1 MLKRSLRSSSSK
13 IGRCKLTNNY
23 FLVPLNIKP
32 SNVKNKYRI
41 QFKPLNIKKMKRTV
55 TLFIVFIT
63 CISLQGQNS
72 EVTNMLNEIEG
83 QWSLDDNSNVT
94 YQRIVEVP
102 EMKGDDIYDRVL
114 NYFIY
119 NYGSGKSVIQT
130 QDNEKGLVIGK
141 GIYDRL
147 HTFSNG
153 TGWVYLGTWH
163 IVRVDVKDGRARI
176 IITLTE
182 YLEDYK
188 GSLSTTNVSKEFP
201 INKDGSRKNI
211 MGKAFYKSHLRVI
224 ETLESIEKAIKEGN
238 TSKQIEND
246 KW

>member
-1 MLKRSLRSSSSK
+1 
-13 IGRCKLTNNY
+13 
-23 FLVPLNIKP
+23 
-32 SNVKNKYRI
+32 
-41 QFKPLNIKKMKRTV
+41 MKRAVTV
-55 TLFIVFIT
+55 FVLIT
-63 CISLQGQNS
+63 SCFYLNGQNS
-72 EVTNMLNEIEG
+72 EVTNMLKEIEG

-102 EMKGDDIYDRVL
+102 DMKKDDIYNRVL

-130 QDNEKGLVIGK
+130 QDKEKGQVIGK

-176 IITLTE
+176 IITLSE

-188 GSLSTTNVSKEFP
+188 GSLTSTNVSKEFP
-201 INKDGSRKNI
+201 INKDGNRKNI
-211 MGKAFYKSHLRVI
+211 MGKAFYKSHIKAI
-224 ETLESIEKAIKEGN
+224 ESLDLIEKAIKEGT
-238 TSKQIEND
+238 TSKQLEDD

>member
-1 MLKRSLRSSSSK
+1 MKGALTLIFMLAS
-13 IGRCKLTNNY
+13 
-23 FLVPLNIKP
+23 
-32 SNVKNKYRI
+32 
-41 QFKPLNIKKMKRTV
+41 
-55 TLFIVFIT
+55 
-63 CISLQGQNS
+63 CIYLYGQNS
-72 EVTNMLNEIEG
+72 EVSNMLKEIEG
-83 QWSLDDNSNVT
+83 QWSLDDNNNVT

-102 EMKGDDIYDRVL
+102 EINKDELFNRAQ

-130 QDNEKGLVIGK
+130 QDKEKGQIIGK

-163 IVRVDVKDGRARI
+163 IIRVDVKDGRARI

-182 YLEDYK
+182 YQEDFK
-188 GSLSTTNVSKEFP
+188 GILTNSNVSKEFP
-201 INKDGSRKNI
+201 INDEGGRKNI
-211 MGKAFYKSHLRVI
+211 MGKAFYKSHNKAI
-224 ETLESIEKAIKEGN
+224 ESLDLIEKAIKEGT
-238 TSKQIEND
+238 TSKQIEDD

>member
-1 MLKRSLRSSSSK
+1 
-13 IGRCKLTNNY
+13 
-23 FLVPLNIKP
+23 
-32 SNVKNKYRI
+32 
-41 QFKPLNIKKMKRTV
+41 MKRVVTV
-55 TLFIVFIT
+55 FFVIASCFY
-63 CISLQGQNS
+63 SYGQNS
-72 EVTNMLNEIEG
+72 EVSNMLKEIEG
-83 QWSLDDNSNVT
+83 QWSLDDNNNVT

-102 EMKGDDIYDRVL
+102 DINKDELFSRAQ

-130 QDNEKGLVIGK
+130 QDKEKGQIIGK

-163 IVRVDVKDGRARI
+163 IIRVDVKDGRARI

-182 YLEDYK
+182 YQEDFK
-188 GSLSTTNVSKEFP
+188 GILTNSNVSKEFP
-201 INKDGSRKNI
+201 INDEGGRKNI
-211 MGKAFYKSHLRVI
+211 MGKAFYKSHNKAI
-224 ETLESIEKAIKEGN
+224 ESLDLIEKAIKEGT
-238 TSKQIEND
+238 TSKQIEDD